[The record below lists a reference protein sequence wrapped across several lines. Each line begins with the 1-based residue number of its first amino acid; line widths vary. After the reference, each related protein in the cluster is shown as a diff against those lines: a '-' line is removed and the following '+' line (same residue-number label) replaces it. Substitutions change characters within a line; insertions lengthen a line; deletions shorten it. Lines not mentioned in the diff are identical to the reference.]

1 MRLLPEPVEVRAD
14 SEPPVEARAV
24 SEPQLSACASCEGSG
39 WLCADHPAKPF
50 KHDDCGAEGA
60 PCVCNPAGAVRWA
73 HVYADT
79 PPDSPSQ

>member
-1 MRLLPEPVEVRAD
+1 LPEPVEVRAD

-73 HVYADT
+73 QVYADT